1 MEYKIKGEYIEL
13 MALLKIVGIADSGG
27 QAGMLITE
35 GYIKRNGEP
44 EFRKRAKLKP
54 GDVIQFEDKK
64 ITIGGGINDGLKK
77 SD

>member
-1 MEYKIKGEYIEL
+1 MHLYNTMKYKIKGDYIEL
-13 MALLKIVGIADSGG
+13 MALLKIVGIAESGG

-54 GDVIQFEDKK
+54 GDVIQFEDKI
-64 ITIGGGINDGLKK
+64 ITIED
-77 SD
+77 